1 MGAGV
6 LELNQAVI
14 DQHRCRPES
23 DKTACAL
30 GFSGKGRA
38 DHRDAAYFAAFALSR
53 SRVLPLSTTKRLWVP
68 APIGSRLSLAAIS
81 RVILRPSTALTV
93 AVISTVIPGSVG
105 ARWLIDTL
113 MPTESSLGSQCSSNR
128 SRQVCSMSC
137 TRPGSYTHLRAH
149 ETDSYLVCRL

>member
-14 DQHRCRPES
+14 VQHRCRPEP

-38 DHRDAAYFAAFALSR
+38 DQRDAAYFAALALSR
-53 SRVLPLSTTKRLWVP
+53 SRVLPLSTTKRLCEP
-68 APIGSRLSLAAIS
+68 AQIGSRLSLAAIS
-81 RVILRPSTALTV
+81 KVTLRPSTALTV
-93 AVISTVIPGSVG
+93 AVISAVMPGSVG
-105 ARWLIDTL
+105 AKWLIDTL
-113 MPTESSLGSQCSSNR
+113 MPTESSLASACSRMR

-137 TRPGSYTHLRAH
+137 TRRGVA
-149 ETDSYLVCRL
+149 